1 MSEIVVI
8 IVGEALIIGIS
19 AVMVFRNGNATTRVQ
34 RFGRFIIYF
43 LTINVMLI
51 VIMFTI
57 DKIALQLN

>member
-8 IVGEALIIGIS
+8 IVGEVLIIGIS
-19 AVMVFRNGNATTRVQ
+19 AVMVFRNGKAITGVQ
-34 RFGRFIIYF
+34 RLGRFIIYF

-51 VIMFTI
+51 VIMFTV